1 MIRNPLIYNN
11 LMKNLIPYGKHFI
24 DQDDIDAVVDVL
36 KYRNLTQGGAVD
48 SFERAVAKFV
58 GAKYAVAMSSWTA
71 GLHMACMVA
80 NVDKGDD
87 VITSPITFVASAN
100 AALYCNANPIFS
112 DINPQTI
119 NICANVL
126 KKTVQRNTNTKAII
140 PVHYA
145 GVACD
150 MEKIKEIGDDINAY
164 IIEDAAHA
172 LGAKYPDG
180 SMVGSCK
187 YSDMTGFSFHP
198 VKSIAAGEGGMIT
211 TNSEKIYKRLLR
223 LRSHGIN
230 KLDDNFIN
238 IDMSHTNNIQNPWYY
253 EMQELGYNY
262 RITDIQCALGKAQL
276 KKLPSFIERRKQL
289 VKKYDDFFEDID
301 EINPIQKN
309 FRDSSSH
316 HLYVVR
322 IKFEK
327 IGITRAEFMNR
338 LKENNILTQ
347 VHYMPVTSHPYYKKL
362 GYKTTN
368 FPESEN
374 FYEEALS
381 IPLYYSLSDSDQA
394 KVLDSISEII
404 KK

>member
-1 MIRNPLIYNN
+1 
-11 LMKNLIPYGKHFI
+11 
-24 DQDDIDAVVDVL
+24 
-36 KYRNLTQGGAVD
+36 
-48 SFERAVAKFV
+48 
-58 GAKYAVAMSSWTA
+58 
-71 GLHMACMVA
+71 
-80 NVDKGDD
+80 
-87 VITSPITFVASAN
+87 
-100 AALYCNANPIFS
+100 
-112 DINPQTI
+112 
-119 NICANVL
+119 
-126 KKTVQRNTNTKAII
+126 
-140 PVHYA
+140 
-145 GVACD
+145 
-150 MEKIKEIGDDINAY
+150 
-164 IIEDAAHA
+164 
-172 LGAKYPDG
+172 
-180 SMVGSCK
+180 
-187 YSDMTGFSFHP
+187 MTGFSFHP

-362 GYKTTN
+362 GYKTPN

-394 KVLDSISEII
+394 NVLDSISEII

>member
-1 MIRNPLIYNN
+1 MSKGNHLDLVIAVHFAGFPVELERLAS
-11 LMKNLIPYGKHFI
+11 LSSKYGFRI
-24 DQDDIDAVVDVL
+24 L
-36 KYRNLTQGGAVD
+36 
-48 SFERAVAKFV
+48 
-58 GAKYAVAMSSWTA
+58 
-71 GLHMACMVA
+71 
-80 NVDKGDD
+80 
-87 VITSPITFVASAN
+87 
-100 AALYCNANPIFS
+100 
-112 DINPQTI
+112 
-119 NICANVL
+119 
-126 KKTVQRNTNTKAII
+126 
-140 PVHYA
+140 
-145 GVACD
+145 
-150 MEKIKEIGDDINAY
+150 
-164 IIEDAAHA
+164 EDAAHA
-172 LGAKYPDG
+172 LGSENIRGRRIGCCD
-180 SMVGSCK
+180 
-187 YSDMTGFSFHP
+187 YSDISVFSLHP
-198 VKSIAAGEGGMIT
+198 VKSIAAGEGGVIT
-211 TNSEKIYKRLLR
+211 TNNEEIYMNLLR